1 MIEQF
6 DGRYRYL
13 SNFWLCPVI
22 LDKVVYPST
31 ENAYQAA
38 KCASKI
44 DRIDYVTC
52 SPSKAKELGQSS
64 TKRHDWYDVK
74 LDVMRKLLNQKF
86 KCGTFNWF
94 LLAGTGVQEII
105 EGNTWGDVY
114 WGVCDGVGEN
124 HLGIQ
129 LMEIRARNFSLYN

>member
-6 DGRYRYL
+6 DGKYRYL

-38 KCASKI
+38 KCARKN
-44 DRIDYVTC
+44 DRIDFVTC
-52 SPSKAKELGQSS
+52 SPSKAKEIGQEV
-64 TKRHDWYDVK
+64 TKRADWYDVK

-86 KCGTFNWF
+86 KYGTFNWF
-94 LLAGTGVQEII
+94 LLAGTGAVKIV
-105 EGNTWGDVY
+105 EGNTWGDVF
-114 WGVCDGVGEN
+114 WGVCDQVGEN
-124 HLGIQ
+124 HLGQMIMQ
-129 LMEIRARNFSLYN
+129 IRAKNRKLNA

>member
-1 MIEQF
+1 VIEQF

-38 KCASKI
+38 KCARRN
-44 DRIDYVTC
+44 DRIEFVTC
-52 SPSKAKELGQSS
+52 SPNKAKELGQDVV
-64 TKRHDWYDVK
+64 KRSDWYEVK

-86 KCGTFNWF
+86 KIGTFNA
-94 LLAGTGVQEII
+94 LMLAGTDKMKIV
-105 EGNTWGDVY
+105 EGNTWGDVF
-114 WGVCDGVGEN
+114 WGVCDGIGEN
-124 HLGIQ
+124 HLGVQ
-129 LMEIRARNFSLYN
+129 LMEIRASNISQYA

>member
-1 MIEQF
+1 MIEKF
-6 DGRYRYL
+6 DGKYRYL

-38 KCASKI
+38 KCACKA
-44 DRIDYVTC
+44 DRVEFVTC
-52 SPSKAKELGQSS
+52 SPSKAKALGQNV
-64 TKRHDWYDVK
+64 TKRADWCEVK
-74 LDVMRKLLNQKF
+74 LDVMRKLINQKF
-86 KCGTFNWF
+86 KIGSFNA
-94 LLAGTGVQEII
+94 LLLDQTLMVKIV
-105 EGNTWGDVY
+105 EGNTWDDVF

-129 LMEIRARNFSLYN
+129 IMEIRAWNRNA